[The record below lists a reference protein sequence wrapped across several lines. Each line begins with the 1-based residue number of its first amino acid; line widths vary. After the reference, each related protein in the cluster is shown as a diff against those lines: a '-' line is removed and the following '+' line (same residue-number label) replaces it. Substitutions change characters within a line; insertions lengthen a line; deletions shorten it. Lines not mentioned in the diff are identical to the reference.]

1 MMAWAEMVEHE
12 AWAEMVEHEAWAEM
26 VEHEAW
32 AEIKEEN
39 GNPGHRK
46 SGDVA
51 VDVMAIVGSVLW
63 DGPASGVP
71 WLTSGERLM

>member
-12 AWAEMVEHEAWAEM
+12 AWAEMVEHDM
-26 VEHEAW
+26 CG